1 MRYEA
6 RIYQMT
12 VEDHTFWVAE
22 SKSLKGCVGQGDTS
36 DEAIKELEENENEW
50 LETAREVGIPIPDPV
65 SKQPLQHNGKFALRL
80 SPVEYS
86 TASEYAKELGISVN
100 QYFNDAIINYNSMV
114 KNYLYKPLA
123 SKTVMD
129 SKIINLDLKRRD
141 KRTTRSVDFI
151 EEDLKEM

>member
-50 LETAREVGIPIPDPV
+50 LETARELGITITDQV
-65 SKQPLQHNGKFALRL
+65 SKQPLQQNGKFALRL

-86 TASEYAKELGISVN
+86 TAS
-100 QYFNDAIINYNSMV
+100 
-114 KNYLYKPLA
+114 
-123 SKTVMD
+123 
-129 SKIINLDLKRRD
+129 
-141 KRTTRSVDFI
+141 
-151 EEDLKEM
+151 